1 MIVKGLSTRWQ
12 KFHVSITRICRTG
25 HDVVEHVGWALLE
38 YMKKH
43 LAELD
48 EQILELRNHDT
59 RGINELVSFLL
70 GYYESVNR

>member
-1 MIVKGLSTRWQ
+1 MIVKGFSTRWQ
-12 KFHVSITRICRTG
+12 KLHVSITMIFRTG
-25 HDVVEHVGWALLE
+25 HDVVEHVGRALLE

-48 EQILELRNHDT
+48 EQILELRNHYT

-70 GYYESVNR
+70 GDYESVNR